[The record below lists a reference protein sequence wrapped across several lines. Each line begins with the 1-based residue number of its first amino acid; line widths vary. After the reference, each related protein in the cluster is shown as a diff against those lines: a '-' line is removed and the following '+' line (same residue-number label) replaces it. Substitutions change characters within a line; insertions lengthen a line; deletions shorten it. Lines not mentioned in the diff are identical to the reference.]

1 MKKKPNIFLRILTIL
16 FFVFIALYIAIESG
30 YYETKLQKQ
39 VSLTNE
45 QIKTFE
51 EDIKNNEIINLDSY
65 LNEKETDYSN
75 SISRLGNNLT
85 NTISKS
91 IVKVLESAFDI
102 VKTLFW

>member
-45 QIKTFE
+45 QIKAFE
-51 EDIKNNEIINLDSY
+51 EDIKNNEIINIDSY

>member
-16 FFVFIALYIAIESG
+16 FFIFIALYIAIESG

-45 QIKTFE
+45 QIKAFE
-51 EDIKNNEIINLDSY
+51 EDIKNNEIINIDSY